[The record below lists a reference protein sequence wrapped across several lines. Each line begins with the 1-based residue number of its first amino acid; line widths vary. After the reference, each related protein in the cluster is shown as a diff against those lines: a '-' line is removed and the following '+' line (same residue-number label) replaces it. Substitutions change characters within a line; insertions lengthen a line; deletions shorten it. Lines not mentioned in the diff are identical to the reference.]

1 MMNQKELEEQ
11 FRKCIEDLRPLD
23 GDLSK
28 TYPLEIIENSLL
40 EVALRSLMLRYGL
53 EGALTVFAGCVM
65 GMTKAAPIIEKFD
78 EDIETEL
85 SKMRMTPSDTIH

>member
-1 MMNQKELEEQ
+1 MNQKELEEQ
-11 FRKCIEDLRPLD
+11 FRQCIDELRPLIN
-23 GDLSK
+23 DLSK
-28 TYPLEIIENSLL
+28 KYSLEIIENSLL

>member
-1 MMNQKELEEQ
+1 
-11 FRKCIEDLRPLD
+11 
-23 GDLSK
+23 
-28 TYPLEIIENSLL
+28 
-40 EVALRSLMLRYGL
+40 MLRYGL

>member
-11 FRKCIEDLRPLD
+11 FRKCIEDLRPVI

-28 TYPLEIIENSLL
+28 TYPLEVIENSLL

>member
-11 FRKCIEDLRPLD
+11 FRKCIEELRPVI

-78 EDIETEL
+78 DDIETEL

>member
-11 FRKCIEDLRPLD
+11 FKKCIEDLRPVI

-28 TYPLEIIENSLL
+28 KYPLEIVENSLL

-65 GMTKAAPIIEKFD
+65 GMPKAAPIIEKFD

>member
-11 FRKCIEDLRPLD
+11 FRKCIEELRPVI

-28 TYPLEIIENSLL
+28 TYPLEIVENSLL

-78 EDIETEL
+78 DDIETEL

>member
-11 FRKCIEDLRPLD
+11 FRKCIEELRPVI

-28 TYPLEIIENSLL
+28 TYPLEIVENSLL

>member
-11 FRKCIEDLRPLD
+11 FRKCIEELRPVI

>member
-1 MMNQKELEEQ
+1 MNQKELEEQ
-11 FRKCIEDLRPLD
+11 FRKCIEDLRPVI

>member
-11 FRKCIEDLRPLD
+11 FRKCIEDLRPVI

-65 GMTKAAPIIEKFD
+65 GMTKASIIEKFD
-78 EDIETEL
+78 DDIETEL

>member
-1 MMNQKELEEQ
+1 MEKNYDESKELEEQ
-11 FRKCIEDLRPLD
+11 FRKCIEDLRPVI

-53 EGALTVFAGCVM
+53 EGTYGFCRVCNGH
-65 GMTKAAPIIEKFD
+65 D
-78 EDIETEL
+78 ESRPDHRKI
-85 SKMRMTPSDTIH
+85 

>member
-1 MMNQKELEEQ
+1 MIEQKELEEQ
-11 FRKCIEDLRPLD
+11 FRKCIEDLRPVISN
-23 GDLSK
+23 LSK

-85 SKMRMTPSDTIH
+85 SKMRMTPDETIH

>member
-11 FRKCIEDLRPLD
+11 FRKCIEDLRPVI
-23 GDLSK
+23 GNLSK
-28 TYPLEIIENSLL
+28 TYPLEVIENSLL

>member
-11 FRKCIEDLRPLD
+11 FRKCIEELRPVI

-28 TYPLEIIENSLL
+28 TYPLQIEENSLL

-53 EGALTVFAGCVM
+53 EGSLTVFAGCVM

-78 EDIETEL
+78 DDIETEL

>member
-11 FRKCIEDLRPLD
+11 FRKRIEDLRPVI

>member
-11 FRKCIEDLRPLD
+11 FRKCIEDLRPVI

-53 EGALTVFAGCVM
+53 EGHLRFAGCVM

>member
-1 MMNQKELEEQ
+1 MNQKELEEQ
-11 FRKCIEDLRPLD
+11 FRKCIEELRPVI

-28 TYPLEIIENSLL
+28 TYPLEIVENSLL

-78 EDIETEL
+78 DDIETEL

>member
-1 MMNQKELEEQ
+1 MNQKELEEQ
-11 FRKCIEDLRPLD
+11 FRKCIEELRPVI

-78 EDIETEL
+78 DDIETEL

>member
-1 MMNQKELEEQ
+1 MINQKELEEQ
-11 FRKCIEDLRPLD
+11 FRKCIEELRPVI

-28 TYPLEIIENSLL
+28 TYPLEIVENSLL

-78 EDIETEL
+78 DDIETEL

>member
-11 FRKCIEDLRPLD
+11 FRKCIEDLRPVI

>member
-11 FRKCIEDLRPLD
+11 FRKCIEELRPVI

-28 TYPLEIIENSLL
+28 TYPLEVIENSLL